1 MCVAGEPAVTDIPHM
16 TNPISLSKLCAAAA
30 AMAAV
35 CALAWPVAAA
45 AAEVELPEPGLSKIV
60 GVIEL
65 FTSQGCSS
73 CPPADVLLK
82 SYAGRSDVLALSM
95 PVDYWDYLGW
105 KDTLGNPKNTERQ
118 RNYAKSR
125 GDGQV
130 YTPQAVVNG
139 MVHCNG
145 ASAKDIDAA
154 LEASEA
160 TLAANRVPLRFS
172 TNRGSILIEASA
184 ATEQSTIKEATIWL
198 AVIQKTADVTIEQ
211 GENRGKTLSYTN
223 VVREMTPVGTWT
235 GQPMRIQLARSA
247 LMRPQLETVA
257 VLLQQG
263 KAGPIIGAAMTGL
276 W

>member
-1 MCVAGEPAVTDIPHM
+1 MKHRSGRRTLARLFTVAALFALTYTLPR
-16 TNPISLSKLCAAAA
+16 AAAA
-30 AMAAV
+30 DDEATA
-35 CALAWPVAAA
+35 
-45 AAEVELPEPGLSKIV
+45 EPGLSKIV

-73 CPPADVLLK
+73 CPPADALLK
-82 SYAGRSDVLALSM
+82 SYAAKNDVLALSM

-105 KDTLGNPKNTERQ
+105 KDTFGSAKNTERQ

-139 MVHCNG
+139 MTHVNG
-145 ASAKDIDAA
+145 ASSKDIDAA
-154 LEASEA
+154 LAGSEA
-160 TLAANRVPLRFS
+160 QISANRVPLRFS
-172 TNRGSILIEASA
+172 TSRGSIIIDAGAASDT
-184 ATEQSTIKEATIWL
+184 ATLKEATIWL
-198 AVIQKTADVTIEQ
+198 AVIQKTADVAIDH
-211 GENRGKTLSYTN
+211 GENRGKTLTYTN
-223 VVREMTPVGTWT
+223 IVREMTPVGTWT

-257 VLLQQG
+257 VLIQQG
-263 KAGPIIGAAMTGL
+263 KAGPIIAAATTGL